1 MATES
6 DAPGMHRTFET
17 LIASNNVPE
26 GGLGDAT
33 FLTDVAPAACSDF
46 AGQVGNIL
54 GSMALGSS
62 KK

>member
-1 MATES
+1 MVVQNS
-6 DAPGMHRTFET
+6 S
-17 LIASNNVPE
+17 LPE

-33 FLTDVAPAACSDF
+33 FLTADAPAACSDL